1 MSALLHSLQSILYK
15 LLYFACRK
23 KYNIPPY
30 SYSKSNREVAL
41 VLLHSDWAITNPEP
55 LGPHI
60 VSVGALTAA
69 PAKALPSD
77 LEEFVQSAENHG
89 VVYASLGTTA
99 IPGNERKEKAMPS
112 GDHEFLRQ
120 LQSVGQVAS
129 VGTSVM
135 LMCGCACT
143 WVAGCSLG
151 CSKRSFIC
159 VLHPALAAQIC
170 QADL

>member
-1 MSALLHSLQSILYK
+1 MCYAR
-15 LLYFACRK
+15 RK
-23 KYNIPPY
+23 RYDIPPY

-77 LEEFVQSAENHG
+77 LEEFMQSAKNHG

-99 IPGNERKEKAMPS
+99 IPGNEGKEKDIPL
-112 GDHEFLRQ
+112 GNHNCLKQ
-120 LQSVGQVAS
+120 LQTLGQVAS
-129 VGTSVM
+129 LGTSVM
-135 LMCGCACT
+135 LKSGCACT
-143 WVAGCSLG
+143 RVAGCSLG
-151 CSKRSFIC
+151 FSKRVFIC
-159 VLHPALAAQIC
+159 MVHPALAAQIC
-170 QADL
+170 QAHL